1 LDIPDFFPNFATRK
15 DKCLTIK
22 KHYGM
27 KTKEELQEMLSAIG
41 EAERAYYKAIED
53 NLKES
58 EKEYQ
63 LQKDWNEDED
73 SKGLHFSFT
82 GRHNDLI
89 PMELDKVRFNKDRG
103 VSGLIEVHVCT
114 EDYNDTDYW
123 LLASEFGDDVQYIYD
138 NIIW

>member
-1 LDIPDFFPNFATRK
+1 
-15 DKCLTIK
+15 
-22 KHYGM
+22 M
-27 KTKEELQEMLSAIG
+27 KTAKELQEMLYAIG

-58 EKEYQ
+58 GKEYQ
-63 LQKDWNEDED
+63 LQKDWDEDED

-82 GRHNDLI
+82 GRHNDLV

-103 VSGLIEVHVCT
+103 VSGLVEVHICT
-114 EDYNDTDYW
+114 EDYKDTDYW
-123 LLASEFGDDVQYIYD
+123 LMACEFGDDVQYIYD